1 MTGKLYTEEVLELL
15 DNIRS
20 VVDNVNWKT
29 YSETRVRILV
39 SQRVDELK
47 HILGEIPDDLLMNSD
62 EASLFFEKVLEKI
75 TLILT
80 NLPQDKLPIQWYEL
94 ELFRLRYASM
104 YALQY
109 GHAGELQ
116 IAGSAH
122 ALANMLIGISTLDV
136 KNLVVDWDHHEFH
149 RRRKLIL
156 NYLSSAYLFFF
167 SLCDSLTQI
176 YRHDLE
182 HWMTEGIKASIQY
195 INYMDEFWNIRKNIE
210 LAKKIPKERNYS
222 MYYATFA
229 AIDYIITFLL
239 ELQRY
244 LFREDIRIET
254 NKEVI
259 DFTDPEKLLDSMD
272 NLLKKGDEYV
282 ADLQS
287 HIDKGFFNLN
297 DNPLTDNDVSE
308 TIYELEVTK
317 VFIKG
322 LRSSYKLIIK
332 EEVQEVVKIEK
343 EVMPELWKY
352 LDKYKHLMDDEEFI
366 NSQMA
371 DGIAGMLEEII
382 YYGGLITTYTDDFSH
397 LDQLEREYTYF
408 FSKDGMKRYPKLN
421 GLYVMFLTTLATRKE
436 QFSKLEG
443 YAYKLLN
450 LSENSLY
457 EPRNSLAFALTG
469 NLILTIR
476 KEISLEVFEKRM
488 RELHGNFYMSFT
500 PKLNSEIEI
509 YLSNIC
515 LALNNEEA
523 SYDMRRLLSTEYFD
537 PYSIFIPEFGKFAEV
552 NSFGDIVYLPF
563 NLQHDYVADIDI
575 EPIDVA
581 IQKADESETVTD
593 VTDTLAD

>member
-1 MTGKLYTEEVLELL
+1 MPGKEYTKEVLELI
-15 DNIRS
+15 DDIGSIVN
-20 VVDNVNWKT
+20 NVNWST
-29 YSETRVRILV
+29 YSETRVKILV

-47 HILGEIPDDLLMNSD
+47 HILGEIPDDILMNSD

-122 ALANMLIGISTLDV
+122 ALANMLIGITTLDV

-149 RRRKLIL
+149 RRRKLVL

-176 YRHDLE
+176 YKHDLE
-182 HWMTEGIKASIQY
+182 HWMTEGLKACTQY
-195 INYMDEFWNIRKNIE
+195 IHYMDVFWNVRKNIE

-239 ELQRY
+239 DLQRY
-244 LFREDIRIET
+244 LFNKDVKIET
-254 NKEVI
+254 NREI
-259 DFTDPEKLLDSMD
+259 LDFSDPEKLLDSLE
-272 NLLKKGDEYV
+272 NLLKKSDLYI
-282 ADLQS
+282 ADLES
-287 HIDKGFFNLN
+287 HIEKGFFNIN

-317 VFIKG
+317 VFIRG
-322 LRSSYKLIIK
+322 LRSAYSIIVK
-332 EEVQEVVKIEK
+332 ENTTEIQKIEK
-343 EVMPELWKY
+343 NVMPELWKY
-352 LDKYKHLMDDEEFI
+352 LDKYKHLMEDEDFI
-366 NSQMA
+366 KSQMA

-382 YYGGLITTYTDDFSH
+382 YFGGLIAVYTDDFSNI
-397 LDQLEREYTYF
+397 DRLEREYAYF
-408 FSKDGMKRYPKLN
+408 FSKEGMKRYPKLN
-421 GLYVMFLTTLATRKE
+421 GLYVTFVTTLASRKE
-436 QFSKLEG
+436 EFSKLEG
-443 YAYKLLN
+443 YAYKLLS
-450 LSENSLY
+450 LSKGSFY
-457 EPRNSLAFALTG
+457 EPRNSFAFSLAG
-469 NLILTIR
+469 NLILAIR
-476 KEISLEVFEKRM
+476 KEITNKEFTRRM
-488 RELHGNFYMSFT
+488 KELHESFYLSFT

-509 YLSNIC
+509 YLTNIY

-523 SYDMRRLLSTEYFD
+523 SYDMKRLLLLEYFD
-537 PYSIFIPEFGKFAEV
+537 PYSIFIPELGKFAEM
-552 NSFGDIVYLPF
+552 NSVGDIIYLPF
-563 NLQHDYVADIDI
+563 NLQSDYLADADIEVM
-575 EPIDVA
+575 EPA
-581 IQKADESETVTD
+581 IQKTDETEAPTDLTETSTD
-593 VTDTLAD
+593 

>member
-1 MTGKLYTEEVLELL
+1 MPGKEYTKEVLELM
-15 DNIRS
+15 DDIGSIVN
-20 VVDNVNWKT
+20 NVNWST
-29 YSETRVRILV
+29 YSETRVKILV

-47 HILGEIPDDLLMNSD
+47 HIIGEVPDDILLNSD

-122 ALANMLIGISTLDV
+122 ALANMLIGITTLDV

-149 RRRKLIL
+149 RRRKLVL

-176 YRHDLE
+176 YKHDLE
-182 HWMTEGIKASIQY
+182 HWMTEGLKASTQY
-195 INYMDEFWNIRKNIE
+195 IHYMDVFWNVRKNIE

-244 LFREDIRIET
+244 LFNKDIKIEANREIL
-254 NKEVI
+254 
-259 DFTDPEKLLDSMD
+259 DFSDPEKLLDSLE
-272 NLLKKGDEYV
+272 NLLKKSNWYID
-282 ADLQS
+282 DLKA

-297 DNPLTDNDVSE
+297 ENPLTDHDVSE

-322 LRSSYKLIIK
+322 LRSAYNIITK
-332 EEVQEVVKIEK
+332 ENTNEIQKIEK
-343 EVMPELWKY
+343 DVMPELWKY
-352 LDKYKHLMDDEEFI
+352 LDKYKHLMENEDFI
-366 NSQMA
+366 KSQMA

-382 YYGGLITTYTDDFSH
+382 YFGGLIAVYTDDFSNI
-397 LDQLEREYTYF
+397 DRMELEYAYF
-408 FSKDGMKRYPKLN
+408 FSKEGMKRYPKLN
-421 GLYVMFLTTLATRKE
+421 GLYVTFLTTLASRKE
-436 QFSKLEG
+436 EFSKLEEH
-443 YAYKLLN
+443 AYKLLN
-450 LSENSLY
+450 LSKGSLY
-457 EPRNSLAFALTG
+457 EPRNSFAFSLSG
-469 NLILTIR
+469 NLILAIR
-476 KEISLEVFEKRM
+476 KEITIEEFTRRM
-488 RELHGNFYMSFT
+488 KELHENFYLSFT

-509 YLSNIC
+509 YLTNIY

-523 SYDMRRLLSTEYFD
+523 SYDMRRLLSPEYFD
-537 PYSIFIPEFGKFAEV
+537 PYSIFIPEFGKFAEM
-552 NSFGDIVYLPF
+552 NSFGDLIYLPF
-563 NLQHDYVADIDI
+563 NLQSDYIADAEI
-575 EPIDVA
+575 EVMEQA
-581 IQKADESETVTD
+581 IQKAEDTEVTTELTETSTD
-593 VTDTLAD
+593 

>member
-1 MTGKLYTEEVLELL
+1 MPGKEYTKEVLGLM
-15 DNIRS
+15 DDIGSIVN
-20 VVDNVNWKT
+20 NVNWST
-29 YSETRVRILV
+29 YSETRVKILV

-47 HILGEIPDDLLMNSD
+47 HILGEIPDDILMNSD
-62 EASLFFEKVLEKI
+62 EASLFFEQILEKI

-122 ALANMLIGISTLDV
+122 ALANMLIGITTLDV

-149 RRRKLIL
+149 RRRKLVL

-176 YRHDLE
+176 YKHDLE
-182 HWMTEGIKASIQY
+182 HWMTEGLKASTQY
-195 INYMDEFWNIRKNIE
+195 IHYMDVFWNVRKNIE

-244 LFREDIRIET
+244 LFNKDIKIET
-254 NKEVI
+254 NKEI
-259 DFTDPEKLLDSMD
+259 LDFSDPEKLLDSLE
-272 NLLKKGDEYV
+272 NLLNKSDMYI
-282 ADLQS
+282 ADLEA
-287 HIDKGFFNLN
+287 HIEKGFFNIN
-297 DNPLTDNDVSE
+297 ENPLTDNDVSE

-322 LRSSYKLIIK
+322 LRSAYNIIVK
-332 EEVQEVVKIEK
+332 ENTAEIQKIVKDVI
-343 EVMPELWKY
+343 PELWKY
-352 LDKYKHLMDDEEFI
+352 LDKYKHLMEDEDFI
-366 NSQMA
+366 KSQMA

-382 YYGGLITTYTDDFSH
+382 YFGGLVAVYTDDFSNI
-397 LDQLEREYTYF
+397 DRMEREYTYF
-408 FSKDGMKRYPKLN
+408 FSKEGMKRYPKLN
-421 GLYVMFLTTLATRKE
+421 GLYVTFMTTLASRKGE
-436 QFSKLEG
+436 FSKLEE
-443 YAYKLLN
+443 YAYKLLS
-450 LSENSLY
+450 LSKGSLY
-457 EPRNSLAFALTG
+457 EPRNSFAFSLAG
-469 NLILTIR
+469 NLILAIR
-476 KEISLEVFEKRM
+476 KEITNEEFTRRM
-488 RELHGNFYMSFT
+488 KELHESYYLSLT

-509 YLSNIC
+509 YLTNIY

-523 SYDMRRLLSTEYFD
+523 SYDMIRLLSPEYFD
-537 PYSIFIPEFGKFAEV
+537 PYSIFIPEFGKFAEM
-552 NSFGDIVYLPF
+552 NSVGDIIYIPF
-563 NLQHDYVADIDI
+563 NLQSDYVADADT
-575 EPIDVA
+575 EVMEQA
-581 IQKADESETVTD
+581 IKKTAETETSTD
-593 VTDTLAD
+593 LTDTSTD